1 MQSEPLSLTM
11 RLRALKHKCQT
22 RQQQTMFNT
31 LCRSVQ
37 NRNVEVDPRVSRQ
50 VLRGGRA
57 QNIKQKKMYRPKRLR
72 HHRAKYSPKKKAV
85 SRTRVFKKYLPK
97 KLSPK
102 LKVQQLKEMQKSR
115 RLYQQYRKL
124 KKLGKLYKNRN
135 KRVYVRK
142 KVPQHQSKPSKH
154 VTRAKRLYGLKSI
167 RPNKEMA
174 RKTGCSVKGLTR
186 IMCKGRSAYQSG
198 GSRLNQNMYSWGYAR
213 LASATT
219 GGKASRVD
227 YHILNEECKKGSRGL
242 KMASP
247 GSRHMDS

>member
-1 MQSEPLSLTM
+1 
-11 RLRALKHKCQT
+11 
-22 RQQQTMFNT
+22 MFNT

-50 VLRGGRA
+50 VLRGGRV
-57 QNIKQKKMYRPKRLR
+57 QNIK
-72 HHRAKYSPKKKAV
+72 RAKINRPSRYRSPKKKAV
-85 SRTRVFKKYLPK
+85 SRTRVFEKYLPK

-102 LKVQQLKEMQKSR
+102 LKKQQLQEMQKSR

-124 KKLGKLYKNRN
+124 KKLGQLYKNRN

-227 YHILNEECKKGSRGL
+227 YHILNEECKKGSRAL
-242 KMASP
+242 KMAIRPKKYQKPSNNKHR
-247 GSRHMDS
+247 G